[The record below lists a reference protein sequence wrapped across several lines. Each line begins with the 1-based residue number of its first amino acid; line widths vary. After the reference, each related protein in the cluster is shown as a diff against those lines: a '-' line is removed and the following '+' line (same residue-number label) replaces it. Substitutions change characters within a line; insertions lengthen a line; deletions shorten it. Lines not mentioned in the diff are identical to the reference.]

1 MRTPRRF
8 GRLLPSIALVRV
20 LAVVGWAPA
29 AQAQTP
35 PEHGRFSFPFEEIDP
50 FLCPFPLQV
59 SGQVSGHFTDFFD
72 DAGNLTRVIVHFA
85 GTAILSANGISLSG
99 SNRTNLF
106 LLFDESGNVIGK
118 PQTGLNSKIKL
129 PDGGVVGLDVGRIV
143 FDPTT
148 GEVLFQAGNWQLF
161 SGDTAELCAAFS

>member
-8 GRLLPSIALVRV
+8 GRLLPLVALVSV
-20 LAVVGWAPA
+20 FAVVGWAPA
-29 AQAQTP
+29 AEAQTP
-35 PEHGRFSFPFEEIDP
+35 PEHGSFSFPFEETDP

-72 DAGNLTRVIVHFA
+72 DAGNLTKVIVHFA
-85 GTAILSANGISLSG
+85 GTATLSANGESLSG
-99 SNRTNLF
+99 SNRWNLF
-106 LLFDESGNVIGK
+106 LLFDESGNVIGET
-118 PQTGLNSKIKL
+118 QTGLNSKISL

-161 SGDTAELCAAFS
+161 SGDTAALCAAFS

>member
-1 MRTPRRF
+1 MAASAFPSRR
-8 GRLLPSIALVRV
+8 P
-20 LAVVGWAPA
+20 
-29 AQAQTP
+29 T
-35 PEHGRFSFPFEEIDP
+35 P

-72 DAGNLTRVIVHFA
+72 DAGNLTKVIVHFA
-85 GTAILSANGISLSG
+85 GTATLSANGESLSG
-99 SNRTNLF
+99 SNRWNLF
-106 LLFDESGNVIGK
+106 LLFDESGNVIGET
-118 PQTGLNSKIKL
+118 QTGLNSKISL

-161 SGDTAELCAAFS
+161 SGDTAALCAAFS

>member
-8 GRLLPSIALVRV
+8 GRLLPLVALVSV

-35 PEHGRFSFPFEEIDP
+35 PEHGSFSFSFDEIDP

-59 SGQVSGHFTDFFD
+59 SGQVSGDFTDFFD
-72 DAGNLTRVIVHFA
+72 DAGNLTKSIIHIA
-85 GTAILSANGISLSG
+85 ATSTLSANGISLPG
-99 SNRTNLF
+99 SEHSNFF
-106 LLFDESGNVIGK
+106 LLFDESGNVIGETA
-118 PQTGLNSKIKL
+118 TGVTDKIHL
-129 PDGGVVGLDVGRIV
+129 PDGGVVGINVGRIV

-161 SGDTAELCAAFS
+161 SGDTAALCAAFS

>member
-8 GRLLPSIALVRV
+8 GRLLPSIALVGV

-35 PEHGRFSFPFEEIDP
+35 PEHGSFSFPFEETDP

-59 SGQVSGHFTDFFD
+59 IGQTSGHFTDFFD
-72 DAGNLTRVIVHFA
+72 DAGNLTKVIVHLSS
-85 GTAILSANGISLSG
+85 TSTLSANGESLSG
-99 SNRTNLF
+99 SYRWNLF
-106 LLFDESGNVIGK
+106 LLFDESGNVIGET
-118 PQTGLNSKIKL
+118 QTGLNSKISL

-148 GEVLFQAGNWQLF
+148 GEVLFQKGNWQLF
-161 SGDTAELCAAFS
+161 SGDTADLCAAFS